1 MRLKSYFAS
10 TVEVAMNMARQE
22 LGPEAMLVDSRR
34 TGPESRHLGEYEVV
48 CALFQT
54 KIAAAPAPEEP
65 APLPSSSPQFRAP
78 SLDKLSQEVSDL
90 KRYMEKMATTLTQ
103 SGAGFANLRAHPEL
117 AEIFAVL
124 TSSDV
129 DPAIA
134 HDIVTRVGES
144 STRDGNVNALVDK
157 EVERLLAVD
166 GRLGRTGA
174 RQAVVALVGPPGSGK
189 TTCLVKLAAQY
200 GLATRRPTQILT
212 LDTYRIAAA
221 EQLRSY
227 AAILGIG
234 FQVLETPLALAQA
247 LEEHRQKEL
256 ILIDTPGFSRH
267 DMEDAAELAQFF
279 STHPTIDTHL
289 VLPACVKSADLK
301 RTASAYEKF
310 RPSKLL
316 FTKLDETGTFGPILN
331 LVVTLGKPVSFLSYG
346 QQIPEDFECAEKSTL
361 VELILRKESL
371 EENLKSAVAAA

>member
-10 TVEVAMNMARQE
+10 TIEAAMNLARQE

-34 TGPESRHLGEYEVV
+34 TGPESWHVGEYEVV
-48 CALFQT
+48 CALFQAKT
-54 KIAAAPAPEEP
+54 TATPALEKPVTTIFP
-65 APLPSSSPQFRAP
+65 PTGFRAP

-103 SGAGFANLRAHPEL
+103 SGAGFANLRANPEL
-117 AEIFAVL
+117 AEIFAIL

-129 DPAIA
+129 DSAIA
-134 HDIVTRVGES
+134 HDIVTRIGNNS
-144 STRDGNVNALVDK
+144 SPDANLPALLDREIDK
-157 EVERLLAVD
+157 LLAVD

-174 RQAVVALVGPPGSGK
+174 RQAVVALVGPPGAGK

-234 FQVLETPLALAQA
+234 FQVVENTLALAQA
-247 LEEHRQKEL
+247 LEEHRQKDL
-256 ILIDTPGFSRH
+256 ILIDTPGFGRH
-267 DMEDAAELAQFF
+267 DVEDAAEMAKFF

-289 VLPACVKSADLK
+289 VLPACVKSVDLK

-331 LVVTLGKPVSFLSYG
+331 LVVSLGKPVSFLSYG
-346 QQIPEDFECAEKSTL
+346 QQIPEDFGCAEKSKL
-361 VELILRKESL
+361 VELILRKDSL
-371 EENLKSAVAAA
+371 AENLKSAVAAA